1 MLHWLKPAAALSL
14 SLAFIVAPAAAQ
26 DTPGATLRRHA
37 EAGTLAAGEGELAR
51 RAVAEP
57 ASAEAATA
65 LGMARFA
72 LAVERFG
79 RSMHRHGLRVDG
91 GVGLG
96 LPGLRMPVPAN
107 PQPQPLGYEAMRAI
121 WARFAADLG
130 GAREALGRLPGG
142 EFHIRLDL
150 SAIRLDLDGDGRG
163 SEAESL
169 GAMVVALAQGPGQRR
184 RGEPVAALPPWPVA
198 FDRADAIWLNGYAT
212 LLTAFV
218 EAVLAHDWRE
228 AFLATGHLFF
238 PEIEGGSPVARL
250 SRPGPD
256 MAGDS
261 GAAIADAI
269 AFIHLAR
276 FPVVEPAR
284 LAEARRLLV
293 EVVRLSRANW
303 DAILAETDDEAEW
316 LPAPRQRNSAVQA
329 MDVTEERV
337 GAWRAVLDDLE
348 AVLEGRA
355 LLAHWRFEQGV
366 DLRRAFEEPRTFD
379 LVGWVAGYAAAPYL
393 RAGPTVS
400 GATLAQWQR
409 AFGGNFLGF
418 AAWFN

>member
-1 MLHWLKPAAALSL
+1 
-14 SLAFIVAPAAAQ
+14 
-26 DTPGATLRRHA
+26 
-37 EAGTLAAGEGELAR
+37 
-51 RAVAEP
+51 
-57 ASAEAATA
+57 
-65 LGMARFA
+65 MARFA
-72 LAVERFG
+72 LAVERYG
-79 RSMHRHGLRVDG
+79 QSMHRHGLRVDG

-96 LPGLRMPVPAN
+96 LPGLRLPVPPN
-107 PQPQPLGYEAMRAI
+107 PRPEPLSYEAMRAI
-121 WARFAADLG
+121 WARFAADLS
-130 GAREALGRLPGG
+130 GAREALGRLPPG

-150 SAIRLDLDGDGRG
+150 IAIRLDLDGDGRG
-163 SEAESL
+163 SEVESL
-169 GAMVVALAQGPGQRR
+169 GAIVAALAQGSGQRR
-184 RGEPVAALPPWPVA
+184 RGEPPAAGLPAWPVA

-238 PEIEGGSPVARL
+238 PAIEGGSNVARL

-256 MAGDS
+256 MGGVA

-269 AFIHLAR
+269 ALIHLAR

-284 LAEARRLLV
+284 LGEARRLLV
-293 EVVRLSRANW
+293 EVLRLSRANW

-337 GAWRAVLDDLE
+337 AAWRGVLDDLE

-379 LVGWVAGYAAAPYL
+379 FVGWVAGYAATPYL

-400 GATLAQWQR
+400 GATLAEWQR